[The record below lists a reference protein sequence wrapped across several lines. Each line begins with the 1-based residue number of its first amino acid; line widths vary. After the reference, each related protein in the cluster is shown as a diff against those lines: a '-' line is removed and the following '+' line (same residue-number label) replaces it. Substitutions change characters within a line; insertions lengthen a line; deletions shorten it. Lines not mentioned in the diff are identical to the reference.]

1 MPATFVPLDGRLTS
15 LQVLN
20 IPLGGGEVMEIV
32 SPGTA
37 AAGNNYQVTT
47 AVLAAFFAAF
57 QALNRE
63 DITSGA
69 TLATPYNVLPTDTQ
83 LLLNKSIGSPSY
95 VVFPSAGSMAYPFG
109 VLVKDLKGD
118 AATNNITISFSG
130 GQLCD
135 GQSSIVLQ
143 NNYDWVTINPA
154 PGGGAW
160 FMTS

>member
-1 MPATFVPLDGRLTS
+1 MVAVPLDGRLTS
-15 LQVLN
+15 LTPLN

-47 AVLAAFFAAF
+47 AVLAAFCAAF
-57 QALNRE
+57 PVLNRE

-83 LLLNKSIGSPSY
+83 LLLNKSLGSPSY
-95 VVFPSAGSMAYPFG
+95 VTFPLASSMAYPFG
-109 VLVKDLKGD
+109 VLVKDIKGD
-118 AATNNITISFSG
+118 AGTNNITISFTG

-135 GQSSIVLQ
+135 GQATIVLA
-143 NNYDWVTINPA
+143 NPYDWTTINPS
-154 PGGGAW
+154 PGGGGW
-160 FMTS
+160 FMS